1 MGTSVLLCYQTLLLP
16 LKIHGANLL
25 LSILP
30 SIFSSENELEW
41 TGSLFLPPFLLN
53 ISPLF
58 LFVSLS
64 IKLPTVALTTLH

>member
-1 MGTSVLLCYQTLLLP
+1 MPINLCVCNSFTAVRRDLDD
-16 LKIHGANLL
+16 
-25 LSILP
+25 ILP